1 MVGQASTPVLLMVH
15 YFIHEGGNSFYS
27 TRNTQIKTIP
37 GVAIIL
43 IGADTLG
50 FARRSTIG

>member
-1 MVGQASTPVLLMVH
+1 MVCIIINVV
-15 YFIHEGGNSFYS
+15 
-27 TRNTQIKTIP
+27 IP